1 MKKVAIITI
10 ESLNFGNRLQN
21 YALQKVLTSAKCEV
35 VTFHRNSKIKG
46 AKEKIKCIVQNIF
59 KTKAYRF
66 REFDSYINF
75 SEIVIGRDDF
85 PSGLSDKYDY
95 FIVGSDQVWNP
106 YYNFVAGKCDFLCF
120 AEDSQ
125 KVSYAA
131 SFGVDEIPDE
141 RKVEYIKYIKS
152 FKEISVRE
160 KQGAKIVKQ
169 LTGRDATVVLDPTL
183 LLTENEWKKVEKK
196 SFYCPKGKYVFIY
209 ALCDKNEHFKKKIEQ
224 LRKKYEI
231 LDVRAS
237 QKNGRELSVG
247 PSEFLY
253 LIRNAEIILTD
264 SFHATV
270 FSIIFHKK
278 FITFN
283 RPGLNM
289 NSRITSLAELLNLRK
304 LVTESGDFDGETEID
319 YFNVDKILREERR
332 KSYDFLEKALNNY
345 E

>member
-1 MKKVAIITI
+1 M
-10 ESLNFGNRLQN
+10 
-21 YALQKVLTSAKCEV
+21 
-35 VTFHRNSKIKG
+35 
-46 AKEKIKCIVQNIF
+46 
-59 KTKAYRF
+59 
-66 REFDSYINF
+66 
-75 SEIVIGRDDF
+75 
-85 PSGLSDKYDY
+85 
-95 FIVGSDQVWNP
+95 
-106 YYNFVAGKCDFLCF
+106 
-120 AEDSQ
+120 
-125 KVSYAA
+125 
-131 SFGVDEIPDE
+131 
-141 RKVEYIKYIKS
+141 
-152 FKEISVRE
+152 
-160 KQGAKIVKQ
+160 
-169 LTGRDATVVLDPTL
+169 
-183 LLTENEWKKVEKK
+183 
-196 SFYCPKGKYVFIY
+196 
-209 ALCDKNEHFKKKIEQ
+209 CDKNEHFKKKIEQ